1 MQAWKVARQAAHRGP
16 YPLQKEWLSLGEQ
29 ESMSE
34 DLMRA
39 FGAPDT
45 SLDRTASHASAQG
58 VPRRAPATHP
68 RPSPLARKLCSTRV
82 QLLDKGAVQL
92 ALALTLFDTP
102 LTQGQSLANYLLARV
117 STRNLMIGTAML
129 VIWRILYWAMG
140 LYQPGLNHRAA
151 VALWK
156 VPVIA
161 LLCAL
166 PTWPLLR
173 FAEPATGDLRS
184 AVLFWFFTCTLL
196 LIVRAAV
203 LTFEEHI
210 RPAFRKQRTVVIC
223 GTGPLARMQALDL
236 PGSRKYK
243 YQLLGFV
250 DNNPHDGIG
259 MMGPVLC
266 GVRELEQLLMHQPID
281 EVIIG
286 LPLKSHFGEV
296 EEIVAICG
304 RAGVQMQYSLDLFN
318 TEIAKSRK
326 VDDDQ
331 THNVVLEMVH
341 HDHRVFL
348 KDIIDRSLAV
358 LGLLIL
364 WPVFVAIALAIKGNS
379 PGSVFFVQQRF
390 GLNKRRFGMI
400 KFRSMVSDAEAR
412 QAGLEHMNETAGPI
426 FKIKRDPRVTRVGA
440 FLRRTSLDE
449 LPQLIN
455 VLKGEMSLVGPRP
468 LPTRDVQRFSEP
480 WLMRRFSVKPGITG
494 LWQVSGRSNTDF
506 DNAIKLDLRYIDR
519 WSLLMDLRIL
529 LRTVS
534 VVVKRSGAY

>member
-1 MQAWKVARQAAHRGP
+1 METDPFHSGQLTRGIDP
-16 YPLQKEWLSLGEQ
+16 KSRDAESPLVSVNK
-29 ESMSE
+29 MSE
-34 DLMRA
+34 DLMPA
-39 FGAPDT
+39 FGAPDANYER
-45 SLDRTASHASAQG
+45 SVASA
-58 VPRRAPATHP
+58 ATSSGRTESKHV
-68 RPSPLARKLCSTRV
+68 RPSPLARKLSSTRV
-82 QLLDKGAVQL
+82 QLLDKGAIQL

-102 LTQGQSLANYLLARV
+102 LTQGQSLTAYLLARV
-117 STRNLMIGTAML
+117 STRNLLIGTAML
-129 VIWRILYWAMG
+129 FIWRVLYWAMG
-140 LYQPGLNHRAA
+140 LYQPNLNHRAA

-156 VPVIA
+156 VPAIA

-166 PTWPLLR
+166 PVWPLLR
-173 FAEPATGDLRS
+173 YAEPATGNLRS
-184 AVLFWFFTCTLL
+184 ALLFWFFSCTLL

-203 LTFEEHI
+203 ITFEEHI
-210 RPAFRKQRTVVIC
+210 RPAFRKPRTVVIC
-223 GTGPLARMQALDL
+223 GTGPLARMQAIEL

-250 DNNPHDGIG
+250 DSNPHKGIG
-259 MMGPVLC
+259 LMGPVLC

-348 KDIIDRSLAV
+348 KDVIDRTLATI
-358 LGLLIL
+358 GILLL
-364 WPVFVAIALAIKGNS
+364 WPVFAAIAVAIKASS
-379 PGSVFFVQQRF
+379 PGPIFFVQQRF

-412 QAGLEHMNETAGPI
+412 QSALEHMNETSGPT
-426 FKIKRDPRVTRVGA
+426 FKMKRDPRVTRVGA

-519 WSLLMDLRIL
+519 WSLLMDVRIL
-529 LRTVS
+529 MRTVS
-534 VVVKRSGAY
+534 AVVKRSGAY

>member
-1 MQAWKVARQAAHRGP
+1 
-16 YPLQKEWLSLGEQ
+16 
-29 ESMSE
+29 MSE
-34 DLMRA
+34 DLMPA
-39 FGAPDT
+39 FGTVET
-45 SLDRTASHASAQG
+45 SFDRGLSGSSSTAVPGRTAAK
-58 VPRRAPATHP
+58 HP
-68 RPSPLARKLCSTRV
+68 RPSPLARKLSSTRV
-82 QLLDKGAVQL
+82 QLLDKGAIQL

-102 LTQGQSLANYLLARV
+102 LSQGQSLTSYLLARV
-117 STRNLMIGTAML
+117 STRNLLIGTAML
-129 VIWRILYWAMG
+129 LIWRVLYWAMG
-140 LYQPGLNHRAA
+140 LYQPSLNHRAA

-156 VPVIA
+156 VPAIA
-161 LLCAL
+161 FLCAL

-173 FAEPATGDLRS
+173 YAEPATGNLRS
-184 AVLFWFFTCTLL
+184 AVLFWFFACTSL

-210 RPAFRKQRTVVIC
+210 RPAFRKPRTVVIC

-236 PGSRKYK
+236 PGSRRYK

-250 DNNPHDGIG
+250 DNNPHKGIG
-259 MMGPVLC
+259 FMGPVLC
-266 GVRELEQLLMHQPID
+266 AVHELEQLLMHQPID

-348 KDIIDRSLAV
+348 KDIIDRTLAT
-358 LGLLIL
+358 LGLLLL
-364 WPVFVAIALAIKGNS
+364 WPVFLIIAIAIKTTS
-379 PGSVFFVQQRF
+379 PGPVFFVQQRF

-412 QAGLEHMNETAGPI
+412 QAGLEHMNETTGPT
-426 FKIKRDPRVTRVGA
+426 FKIKQDPRVTRVGA

-449 LPQLIN
+449 LPQFLN

-519 WSLLMDLRIL
+519 WSLLMDARIL
-529 LRTVS
+529 FKTVS
-534 VVVKRSGAY
+534 AVVKRSGAY